1 MARDLREGTLQGFAD
16 LLAVAPQWR
25 LDDTD
30 LGGPRLEQLGATAI
44 PQVNCFELLQSGVL
58 IAADCCSFSA
68 ICPSPSHDKYKSR
81 QVSLQKGSA

>member
-44 PQVNCFELLQSGVL
+44 PQVNCLN
-58 IAADCCSFSA
+58 C
-68 ICPSPSHDKYKSR
+68 YSR
-81 QVSLQKGSA
+81 ES